1 MRVAKRQYVFPL
13 INTCWQRLFCTNDQ
27 HLDVLLDTTCRTNV
41 ESRLIA
47 NQHGCTRV
55 FKREIHL
62 IFCPPRVHGNIDGTN
77 RNDCRKRHD
86 PFGEVAHGNRNT
98 VALFYAIGVHQ
109 QRCERINAIGGLSK
123 RNDLVLVHKKCL
135 VTMTT
140 RAGKYLTKVSRGV
153 FKHLHLDA
161 THFAV
166 NQLKDLPRTSY
177 CSVCFK
183 KCHRH
188 VAIPP
193 RKTLA
198 VKGLV
203 APSHSRA

>member
-1 MRVAKRQYVFPL
+1 MCVPKRQYVFPL
-13 INTCWQRLFCTNDQ
+13 IDTCRQRLFCTNDQ
-27 HLDVLLDTTCRTNV
+27 HLDIFLYATCCTNV

-47 NQHGCTRV
+47 DQHRCTRV
-55 FKREIHL
+55 FKCEIHL
-62 IFCPPRVHGNIDGTN
+62 VFCPPRVHRHIDGTH
-77 RNDCRKRHD
+77 RNDCCKRHH

-109 QRCERINAIGGLSK
+109 QRCECINAIGGLSK
-123 RNDLVLVHKKCL
+123 RNDLVLVHKECL

-140 RAGKYLTKVSRGV
+140 RAGKYLAKVSRGV
-153 FKHLHLDA
+153 FEHLHLDA

-188 VAIPP
+188 VDVPP
-193 RKTLA
+193 RKTLV